1 MKKPLDQIL
10 SNYSRMAGIFI
21 LLNNKASATVVVTD
35 IDPDTTINLDGEF
48 YLLDMDNNAV
58 SDFIIF
64 KDSGYYYYEG
74 YSSTTLR
81 FRQLVAMGPQY
92 TTLNKILGAHYYN
105 SWTGADFYFPIPLIQ
120 GEEIGFSQTFYN
132 FPVQIICAGHLE
144 NIGSVSGF
152 HLGPGYWL
160 APGNHGVENRYLGV
174 SFVDEDENRYYGW
187 VRCSTADSMKAIT
200 IHEYAFEN
208 EPNKPIIAG
217 DTISYVDIN
226 TLPNTE
232 AISIYSFEN
241 QIHIQLMNN
250 QDATVNIYDIKGN
263 KIFFEQINRNS
274 EIINMENFAAGIY
287 VVSVKLGENVV
298 TKKVIVE

>member
-10 SNYSRMAGIFI
+10 SNYGRMAGIFI
-21 LLNNKASATVVVTD
+21 LLNNKANTTVVVTD

-120 GEEIGFSQTFYN
+120 GEEIGSSQTFYN

-174 SFVDEDENRYYGW
+174 SFLDEDENRYYGW

-208 EPNKPIIAG
+208 VPNTPIIAG
-217 DTISYVDIN
+217 DTTSYIAV
-226 TLPNTE
+226 
-232 AISIYSFEN
+232 
-241 QIHIQLMNN
+241 
-250 QDATVNIYDIKGN
+250 
-263 KIFFEQINRNS
+263 
-274 EIINMENFAAGIY
+274 ENFAINNPLQIWSYESIIY
-287 VVSVKLGENVV
+287 YNYNGLNPQEIKIVNSSGNILFSVEIISGSGSIDLGNQSKGVYFVKSPALNCTYKL
-298 TKKVIVE
+298 IL